1 MPPFPLFVV
10 RMFYNVHLM
19 YVNVTL
25 FNIKLPFLKLLKP
38 KCYISAPITNICFFF
53 YSKVYTDQHLIF
65 LSKMVKEAVSAAMA
79 CGDGSPVARKKLK
92 PGQAGNED
100 SEHVSIKARLDNLV
114 REATHA
120 IRPSSDGLNRFMY
133 WDSVDP
139 AACCRML
146 ILRYEDKFTK
156 EIEDA
161 GGVTQLAERHE
172 KIKKT
177 ANNEKSIQSAYL
189 RALFLSR
196 KNPETQL
203 VARIQPN
210 EYKINVES
218 DQPRL
223 TSDVRDS
230 GIEEI
235 GQLRQLLYSNKLY
248 ANKTVYAKWTE
259 GLESGK
265 LRSTKFVEP
274 RPISKTI
281 TIAHE
286 AHFRLD
292 LYLTLQKRGYR
303 HAPGH
308 IEAKSRKKM
317 WLKLLKLVDEDRKAN
332 ADAAHDQRMNDIY
345 PDGIPDAEED
355 AMESEEDFD
364 ADKYLG

>member
-1 MPPFPLFVV
+1 
-10 RMFYNVHLM
+10 
-19 YVNVTL
+19 
-25 FNIKLPFLKLLKP
+25 
-38 KCYISAPITNICFFF
+38 
-53 YSKVYTDQHLIF
+53 
-65 LSKMVKEAVSAAMA
+65 
-79 CGDGSPVARKKLK
+79 
-92 PGQAGNED
+92 
-100 SEHVSIKARLDNLV
+100 
-114 REATHA
+114 
-120 IRPSSDGLNRFMY
+120 
-133 WDSVDP
+133 
-139 AACCRML
+139 ML

-161 GGVTQLAERHE
+161 GGVTQLAEKHE
-172 KIKKT
+172 KIKTT
-177 ANNEKSIQSAYL
+177 ANNERSIQSAYL

-223 TSDVRDS
+223 TSDVRES

-248 ANKTVYAKWTE
+248 TNKTVYAKWTE

-274 RPISKTI
+274 GPISKTI

-308 IEAKSRKKM
+308 TEAKTRKKM

-332 ADAAHDQRMNDIY
+332 GDAAHDQRMNDIY
-345 PDGIPDAEED
+345 PDGLPDAEED
-355 AMESEEDFD
+355 GMESDEDFD
-364 ADKYLG
+364 ADKYLS